1 MEPASLAMIA
11 GLALFNF
18 AHRLWLL
25 PRERMTFDSWGHL
38 YLTIAVGRGG
48 RGPFKPIRPQVV
60 GAEDFYYPLLPHWI
74 YSHLPR
80 DFLLRR
86 NHLINPLFESLF
98 LIVALL
104 LARAIGWSLEI
115 LLLAGLAYV
124 FTPLWFSKLAIGPRV
139 LNFTTRTFSELIFPL
154 SLGILLFPLSI
165 PDLAAI
171 SIGAVLLAMVLL
183 GSKFGVQNVLL
194 VTPVVALFAGSVAA
208 AYAVVLAFI
217 IALAVSSGNFAR
229 QLRQQGAHLRNYFTE
244 LRGGRTPIVARNNI
258 AKLREWSPEKSRS
271 RNVRRL
277 VFNWFAHN
285 SFTGV
290 LLRAPHIAGT
300 FVLTAYAIWTGAVI
314 EPALSAMIAGA
325 ALVYVLTS
333 LRWFLFLGEAERYL
347 SHVSIWSNLL
357 FISLC
362 TAFDLLALAW
372 LAIVYGAAISVAE
385 RVLLRGGINPDAAR
399 SQTAVMNYLGQFRD
413 DRTLLVYP
421 YHAVPPYRIMIETSH
436 SCVFSW
442 MSGEPHKQAMK
453 GVEDYPRIDLARL
466 SDSSELT
473 AVDTLVIETDER
485 IVHAPRWTP
494 GPRWSR
500 VEGEFGSLE
509 VYERLD

>member
-1 MEPASLAMIA
+1 
-11 GLALFNF
+11 
-18 AHRLWLL
+18 
-25 PRERMTFDSWGHL
+25 
-38 YLTIAVGRGG
+38 
-48 RGPFKPIRPQVV
+48 
-60 GAEDFYYPLLPHWI
+60 
-74 YSHLPR
+74 
-80 DFLLRR
+80 
-86 NHLINPLFESLF
+86 
-98 LIVALL
+98 
-104 LARAIGWSLEI
+104 
-115 LLLAGLAYV
+115 
-124 FTPLWFSKLAIGPRV
+124 
-139 LNFTTRTFSELIFPL
+139 
-154 SLGILLFPLSI
+154 
-165 PDLAAI
+165 
-171 SIGAVLLAMVLL
+171 
-183 GSKFGVQNVLL
+183 
-194 VTPVVALFAGSVAA
+194 VVALFAGSVAA